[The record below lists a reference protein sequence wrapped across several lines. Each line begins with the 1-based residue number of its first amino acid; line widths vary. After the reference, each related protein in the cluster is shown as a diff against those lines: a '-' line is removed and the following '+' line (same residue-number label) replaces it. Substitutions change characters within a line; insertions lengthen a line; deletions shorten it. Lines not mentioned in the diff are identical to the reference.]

1 MDSGDSNSGPCV
13 LLPTESSMS
22 PAPKQQFEITLSV
35 TFLGTHLLSK
45 YNVLNGMGPAAEN

>member
-1 MDSGDSNSGPCV
+1 M